1 MSFLS
6 VRLGEDPFNS
16 TSLIDRPIFYASL
29 EVLNTYN
36 DARKKETSKDCY
48 GLCLF
53 FFSTSFK
60 NNNNNNAID
69 IKQCTICWFET
80 ISFQC

>member
-6 VRLGEDPFNS
+6 VRLEKDPFNS

-36 DARKKETSKDCY
+36 DARKKK
-48 GLCLF
+48 
-53 FFSTSFK
+53 
-60 NNNNNNAID
+60 
-69 IKQCTICWFET
+69 IKQRLLRSLLVFFNI
-80 ISFQC
+80 FQKQQQQQRDRY